1 MSEIIKLP
9 TKVVVDSEW
18 RDDIDTSDLGFEL
31 VGRNEEGEKAY
42 KNNNAVLVNKSEVK
56 NATTDYKNRKIGRV
70 AIFSAHDR
78 LAA

>member
-1 MSEIIKLP
+1 MAEIIKLP
-9 TKVVVDSEW
+9 TKVVDSEW

-31 VGRNEEGEKAY
+31 VGGNEEGEKAY
-42 KNNNAVLVNKSEVK
+42 INKNAVLIKKSEVK
-56 NATTDYKNRKIGRV
+56 NATTDYKNRKIGQV